1 MNQRPVNGATPR
13 SWSTHAE
20 PRFHLVLWVS
30 QKLWLL
36 PETLAVPWG
45 RKDERT
51 LGHGWWRIRGE
62 AVCGGVGGREKGCAV
77 SFDLTRLESDQR
89 GGKDGDP
96 KRASPAFLSRAWRA
110 WHRAPRRWV
119 LCLCL
124 RVSESLLWGTWY
136 PVAGGRLAN

>member
-1 MNQRPVNGATPR
+1 MR
-13 SWSTHAE
+13 E
-20 PRFHLVLWVS
+20 LWV
-30 QKLWLL
+30 
-36 PETLAVPWG
+36 T
-45 RKDERT
+45 D
-51 LGHGWWRIRGE
+51 
-62 AVCGGVGGREKGCAV
+62 GRESGVRRCMGALGEERRACAV

-119 LCLCL
+119 LCLRL
-124 RVSESLLWGTWY
+124 RASESLLWGTWY